1 MKKYLWISLCF
12 IILSGCSTNK
22 VEKNEEKIIVKIN
35 YMMFAT
41 DTYSAITTARIR
53 TINPK
58 NISLT
63 KKEIETLY
71 TVFKKTIPTPKFDDY
86 MVRLSIAIPNQKI
99 IFLDA
104 TGVVLDGKE
113 IKKIDISGLKTLE
126 NILNVNLGS
135 EIGLYGEDD
144 KPKVK
149 YF

>member
-12 IILSGCSTNK
+12 IILSGCSTNQ

-35 YMMFAT
+35 YMMFAV
-41 DTYSAITTARIR
+41 DTYAPITTARMR
-53 TINPK
+53 TINAK

-71 TVFKKTIPTPKFDDY
+71 TVFKKTIPTPKFDGY
-86 MVRLSIAIPNQKI
+86 MVRLRIEIPNKKI

-113 IKKIDISGLKTLE
+113 VKKIDNLGLKTLE
-126 NILNVNLGS
+126 NILDVNLGS
-135 EIGLYGEDD
+135 EIGLYGAED

-149 YF
+149 Y